1 MASPRP
7 GQVVVVGSANLD
19 VVVTVERFPAP
30 GETVLGG
37 DIQEIAGGKG
47 LNQAVAAARV
57 APCALVGCVGDDA
70 ASRLLLSWLDRT
82 GVARDH
88 VRHVSTPTGRAFI
101 QVAPSGENS
110 IVVTPAA
117 NSELTAE
124 QVERALDQLRPA
136 VVLAQLEV
144 PLEAVRAA
152 ATWASRQRVRFLL
165 NPSPVRNLPDW
176 LVELCDPL
184 VVNAGEAAQMLG
196 AESGKDVHGLAAGLA
211 ARASSVVVTDGP
223 RGAVVGSSRGAVGV
237 PGVPATVVDTTGA
250 GDEFVGHLAALLS
263 LGEPLVDGVSAAN
276 RAAARMIG
284 LPRNA
289 REVVSDVGS

>member
-1 MASPRP
+1 MSGVPSPHARR
-7 GQVVVVGSANLD
+7 VVVVGSANLD
-19 VVVTVERFPAP
+19 VVVTVKRFPTP

-37 DIQEIAGGKG
+37 DILEIAGGKG
-47 LNQAVAAARV
+47 LNQAVAAARTT
-57 APCALVGCVGDDA
+57 PCAMIGCVGDDA
-70 ASRLLLSWLDRT
+70 AGRLLLSWMERA

-101 QVAPSGENS
+101 QVTPSGENS

-124 QVERALDQLRPA
+124 EVERALEQLGPA

-152 ATWASRQRVRFLL
+152 ATWASRRRARFLL
-165 NPSPVRNLPDW
+165 NPSPVQHLPGW
-176 LVELCDPL
+176 LVALCDPL

-196 AESGKDVHGLAAGLA
+196 TESGRDVQGLARALA
-211 ARASSVVVTDGP
+211 ARTRSVVVTDGP
-223 RGAVVGSSRGAVGV
+223 RGAFVGSSSGAVGV
-237 PGVPATVVDTTGA
+237 PAVPAKVVDTTGA
-250 GDEFVGHLAALLS
+250 GDEFVGHLAAALS
-263 LGEPLVDGVSAAN
+263 LGESLVDGVRAAN
-276 RAAARMIG
+276 RAAAKVIG

-289 REVVSDVGS
+289 R